1 MYVTCF
7 LYKNNQFARCGNVK
21 IMKCFM
27 KEIAF
32 PKIID
37 NGEVDL
43 NLGIFSNI
51 TTDKGEG
58 NYIQRLT

>member
-1 MYVTCF
+1 
-7 LYKNNQFARCGNVK
+7 
-21 IMKCFM
+21 M

-32 PKIID
+32 SKIID

-43 NLGIFSNI
+43 NLGIFSDI

-58 NYIQRLT
+58 NCIQCLT

>member
-1 MYVTCF
+1 MYYLC
-7 LYKNNQFARCGNVK
+7 KNNQFARCGNVK
-21 IMKCFM
+21 IIKRFM

-43 NLGIFSNI
+43 NLGIFSDI

-58 NYIQRLT
+58 NCIQCLT